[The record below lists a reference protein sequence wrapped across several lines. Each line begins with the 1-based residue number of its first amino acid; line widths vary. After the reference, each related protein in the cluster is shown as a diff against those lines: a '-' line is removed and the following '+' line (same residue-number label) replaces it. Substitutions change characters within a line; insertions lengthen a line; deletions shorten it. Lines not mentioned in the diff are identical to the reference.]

1 MSDEAPQSISVV
13 IPTVGR
19 KDDVLEVLGA
29 LAGLDEP
36 VDEVILVCNAA
47 TDGTAEAVREAHPEV
62 DVVELEENLGTGA
75 RNVGFRRATG
85 DIVVSLDD
93 DVVPLTRDMTARIR
107 RAFRDYRL
115 MGALAFAVVRADDGT
130 TCNWCHP
137 RDAERWK
144 DRAFRAAYFPAGA
157 VAFRRSVLEEVGYYP
172 ARFFMCGQEDDLA
185 LRVLAGG
192 HEIWYEPGIVVSHS
206 FSGVSRAP
214 WRRDYFELRNS
225 IWMAARLFPVAV
237 AVPFT
242 LKRAVLLTVDA
253 ARSGHAKWAGKA
265 MLDAVKALPE
275 VLRERRPIPMSEL
288 MRIRR
293 LRAEGL

>member
-1 MSDEAPQSISVV
+1 MSDRPASVSVV

-29 LAGLDEP
+29 LAGLDDRP
-36 VDEVILVCNAA
+36 DEIILVCNAA

-62 DVVELEENLGTGA
+62 DVVELGENLGTGA
-75 RNVGFRRATG
+75 RNVGFARATG
-85 DIVVSLDD
+85 EIVISLDD
-93 DVVPLTRDMTARIR
+93 DVVPLTSDMLARVR
-107 RAFRDYRL
+107 RAFADYRL
-115 MGALAFAVVRADDGT
+115 MGALSFAVVRADDGT

-137 RDAERWK
+137 RDPEQWSR
-144 DRAFRAAYFPAGA
+144 RAFRTAYFPAGA

-237 AVPFT
+237 AIPFT
-242 LKRAVLLTVDA
+242 LKRAALLSVDA
-253 ARSGHAKWAGKA
+253 ARSGHGRWAARAVRDAAKA
-265 MLDAVKALPE
+265 MPD
-275 VLRERRPIPMSEL
+275 VLRERKPIPLAEL

-293 LRAEGL
+293 LRSEGL